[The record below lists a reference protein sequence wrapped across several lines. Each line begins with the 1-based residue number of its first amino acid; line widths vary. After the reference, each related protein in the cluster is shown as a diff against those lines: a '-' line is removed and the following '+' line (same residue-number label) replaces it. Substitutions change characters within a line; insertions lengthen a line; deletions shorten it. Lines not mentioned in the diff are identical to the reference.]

1 MLFKKR
7 LQNRAVKRLK
17 KRAPSNF
24 MPIGNAHRVAFI
36 LESDEEGIE
45 ESVDYL
51 VKELIDRGIKW
62 IGMVVERH
70 NKRSVDFSHRG
81 DFIIIR
87 NTDLTYYGLPKSIDK
102 IEQLNEKFDIL
113 IDISA
118 NYEFTTHYI
127 SRYIDATFKVGRY
140 SSESDSAYDFIAKA
154 ADDNPLQYIKQV
166 IHYLESIKPA
176 RL

>member
-7 LQNRAVKRLK
+7 LQNRALERLQ
-17 KRAPSNF
+17 KRAPANF

-51 VKELIDRGIKW
+51 INQLIDRGIEW
-62 IGMVVERH
+62 IGLVVERQ
-70 NKRSVDFSHRG
+70 NKRSVDFSQKG
-81 DFIIIR
+81 NFIIIR
-87 NTDLTYYGLPKSIDK
+87 KADLTYYGLPKSIEK
-102 IEQLNEKFDIL
+102 NEQLNEKFDIL
-113 IDISA
+113 IDITA
-118 NYEFTTHYI
+118 NYEFTAHYI
-127 SRYIDATFKVGRY
+127 SRYIEATFKVGRY

-154 ADDNPLQYIKQV
+154 TDDTPLHYIKQV